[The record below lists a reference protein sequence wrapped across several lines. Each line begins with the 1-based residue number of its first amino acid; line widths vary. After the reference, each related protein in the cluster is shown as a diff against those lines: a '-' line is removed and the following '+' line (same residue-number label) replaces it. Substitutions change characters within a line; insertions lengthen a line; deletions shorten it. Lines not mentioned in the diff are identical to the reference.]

1 VAGFDAFVLVSPEY
15 NHSTSAALKNA
26 LDHRRRPEHTHR
38 ARAVRMRIGP
48 ADGHVRNTWR
58 DRPHAAVAF

>member
-48 ADGHVRNTWR
+48 ADGRVIGGR
-58 DRPHAAVAF
+58 